1 MKYMATFAKLSLGV
15 LCILG
20 LHGRLYAQSQ
30 PAEVR
35 IVNQSQR
42 TMEIKVMQNTDQ
54 GARKYYGVLV
64 PANGHGAVAIFQT
77 GTYYLK
83 VKAEY
88 PGREPVY
95 SMGDPFECHVGSD
108 GYSVLTFTYTID
120 EQTATTED
128 KTISRSEFEKDRD

>member
-1 MKYMATFAKLSLGV
+1 MKYMATFAKLSLTI
-15 LCILG
+15 LCMVG
-20 LHGRLYAQSQ
+20 LHGGLYAQSH

-42 TMEIKVMQNTDQ
+42 TMEIKVMQNTNQ
-54 GARKYYGVLV
+54 GALKYYEALV
-64 PANGHGAVAIFQT
+64 PANGQGAIAIFQT

-88 PGREPVY
+88 PGRDPVY

-120 EQTATTED
+120 ERALTTEG
-128 KTISRSEFEKDRD
+128 KSISRSEFEKDRD